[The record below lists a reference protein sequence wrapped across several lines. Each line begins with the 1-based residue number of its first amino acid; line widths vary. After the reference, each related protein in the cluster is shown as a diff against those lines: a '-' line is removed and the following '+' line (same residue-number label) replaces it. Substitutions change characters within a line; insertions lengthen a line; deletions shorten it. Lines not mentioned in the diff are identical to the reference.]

1 MDIEILK
8 TMQILIQTKSFSKT
22 AEIQNIVQS
31 TVSARIAEL
40 EKALGQKLF
49 TRDNQHVSLTQSGL
63 MFLPYAQHILEDF
76 ENGKARLNSAALF
89 DDRLVIGNVYS
100 ALPNLL
106 FPVYREYLRC
116 FPRISVKAVAGHS
129 TDILQSLVDGII
141 DIAILYQLPK
151 IRRFTTYLCNEEDF
165 VFVCPP
171 GDPLASRAEI
181 PVKELAK
188 VNLLYHNWGGS
199 FSEWI
204 AQLLPA
210 TRWFHANIGNPSF
223 IVSLVEEGAG
233 SAILTRSTVQAALS
247 GNSVVEIP
255 LTGSP
260 LPPRWQTY
268 AVVHPKRLS
277 RQPVRDWLD
286 MMSKYGLEAVPI

>member
-1 MDIEILK
+1 MDIEVLK
-8 TMQILIQTKSFSKT
+8 TMQILTQTKSFSKT

-40 EKALGQKLF
+40 EKTLGQKLF
-49 TRDNQHVSLTQSGL
+49 VRDNQRVELTQSGL
-63 MFLPYAQHILEDF
+63 MFLPYAQHLLEDF

-100 ALPNLL
+100 ALTNLF

-116 FPRISVKAVAGHS
+116 FPRISVKAVTGHS

-141 DIAILYQLPK
+141 DIAIVYQLPK
-151 IRRFTTYLCNEEDF
+151 IRRFTTFLCNEEDF

-171 GDPLASRAEI
+171 GDPLANHADM
-181 PVKELAK
+181 PVKDLARI
-188 VNLLYHNWGGS
+188 NLLFHNWGGS
-199 FSEWI
+199 FNNWI
-204 AQLLPA
+204 TQLFPGA
-210 TRWFHANIGNPSF
+210 RWFHANIGNPSF
-223 IVSLVEEGAG
+223 IVSLVEEGIG
-233 SAILTRSTVQAALS
+233 SAILTRSTVQKALIR
-247 GNSVVEIP
+247 NSVVEIP
-255 LTGSP
+255 FTGSP

-286 MMSKYGLEAVPI
+286 MMSKHDLVPVPI

>member
-1 MDIEILK
+1 MDIEVLK
-8 TMQILIQTKSFSKT
+8 TMQILTQTKSFSKT

-40 EKALGQKLF
+40 EKTLGQKLF

-76 ENGKARLNSAALF
+76 ENGKARLNSAAFF
-89 DDRLVIGNVYS
+89 DDRLVIGNTYS

-106 FPVYREYLRC
+106 FPVYHEYLRC

-129 TDILQSLVDGII
+129 TDILQSLVDGVI
-141 DIAILYQLPK
+141 DIAIVYQLPK
-151 IRRFTTYLCNEEDF
+151 IRRFTTFLCNEEDF

-171 GDPLASRAEI
+171 GDPLASQAEM
-181 PVKELAK
+181 PVKDLGK
-188 VNLLYHNWGGS
+188 INLLFHNWGGV
-199 FSEWI
+199 FSDWM
-204 AQLLPA
+204 AQLLPGS
-210 TRWFHANIGNPSF
+210 RWFHANIGNPSF
-223 IVSLVEEGAG
+223 IVSLVEEGTG
-233 SAILTRSTVQAALS
+233 SAILTRSTVKKALTR
-247 GNSVVEIP
+247 NSVIEIP
-255 LTGSP
+255 FTGSP

-268 AVVHPKRLS
+268 VVVHPKRLS

-286 MMSKYGLEAVPI
+286 MMSKHDLTTVPI

>member
-1 MDIEILK
+1 MDIEVLK
-8 TMQILIQTKSFSKT
+8 TMQILTQTKSFSKT

-40 EKALGQKLF
+40 EKTLGQKLF
-49 TRDNQHVSLTQSGL
+49 IRDNQRVALTQSGL
-63 MFLPYAQHILEDF
+63 TFLPYAQHILEDF
-76 ENGKARLNSAALF
+76 ENGKASLNSAALF

-106 FPVYREYLRC
+106 FPVYLEYLRC

-141 DIAILYQLPK
+141 DIAIVYQLPR
-151 IRRFTTYLCNEEDF
+151 IRRFTTFLCNEEDF

-171 GDPLASRAEI
+171 ADPLANQSEM
-181 PVKELAK
+181 PVKDLSK
-188 VNLLYHNWGGS
+188 INLLFHNWGGS
-199 FSEWI
+199 FSDWVT
-204 AQLLPA
+204 QLFPG

-233 SAILTRSTVQAALS
+233 SAILTRSTVQNALTR
-247 GNSVVEIP
+247 NSVVEIP
-255 LTGSP
+255 LSGSP
-260 LPPRWQTY
+260 LPPIWQTY
-268 AVVHPKRLS
+268 VVVHPKRLS

-286 MMSKYGLEAVPI
+286 MMSKYDLTAVPF

>member
-1 MDIEILK
+1 MDIEVLK

-22 AEIQNIVQS
+22 AEIQNVVQS

-49 TRDNQHVSLTQSGL
+49 TRDNQRVSLTQSGL

-106 FPVYREYLRC
+106 FPVYREYLRR

-181 PVKELAK
+181 SVKELATI
-188 VNLLYHNWGGS
+188 NLLFHNWGGI

-247 GNSVVEIP
+247 RNSVVEIP

-260 LPPRWQTY
+260 LPPRWPTY

-286 MMSKYGLEAVPI
+286 MMNKYGLETVLL

>member
-1 MDIEILK
+1 
-8 TMQILIQTKSFSKT
+8 MQILIQTKSFSKT

>member
-1 MDIEILK
+1 MDIEVLK
-8 TMQILIQTKSFSKT
+8 TMQILTQTKSFSKT

-40 EKALGQKLF
+40 EKTLGQKLF
-49 TRDNQHVSLTQSGL
+49 IRDNQRVELTQSGL
-63 MFLPYAQHILEDF
+63 MFLPYAQHLLEDF
-76 ENGKARLNSAALF
+76 ENGKARLNSAAFF

-100 ALPNLL
+100 ALPNFL

-141 DIAILYQLPK
+141 DIAIVYQLPR
-151 IRRFTTYLCNEEDF
+151 IRRFTTFLCNEEDF
-165 VFVCPP
+165 VFICPP
-171 GDPLASRAEI
+171 GDPLANQAEM
-181 PVKELAK
+181 PVKDLARI
-188 VNLLYHNWGGS
+188 NLLFHNWGGS
-199 FSEWI
+199 FSDWV
-204 AQLLPA
+204 AQLFPG

-223 IVSLVEEGAG
+223 IVSLVEEGIG
-233 SAILTRSTVQAALS
+233 SAILTRSTVQKALMR
-247 GNSVVEIP
+247 NSVVEIP

-260 LPPRWQTY
+260 LPPCWHTY

-277 RQPVRDWLD
+277 RQPVRDWFD
-286 MMSKYGLEAVPI
+286 VMSKHDLAAVPI

>member
-1 MDIEILK
+1 MDIEVLK
-8 TMQILIQTKSFSKT
+8 TMQILSQTKSFSKT

-40 EKALGQKLF
+40 EKTLGQKLF
-49 TRDNQHVSLTQSGL
+49 IRDNQRVDLTQSGL
-63 MFLPYAQHILEDF
+63 MFLPYAQHILEEL
-76 ENGKARLNSAALF
+76 ENGKAKLNSATLF
-89 DDRLVIGNVYS
+89 DDSLVIGNVYS
-100 ALPNLL
+100 ILPNLL
-106 FPVYREYLRC
+106 FPVYREYLRS

-141 DIAILYQLPK
+141 DIAIVYQLPR
-151 IRRFTTYLCNEEDF
+151 IRRFATFLCNEEDF
-165 VFVCPP
+165 VFICPP
-171 GDPLASRAEI
+171 DDPLADRTEI
-181 PVKELAK
+181 PVKDLEK
-188 VNLLYHNWGGS
+188 INLLFHDWGGS
-199 FSEWI
+199 FSDWI
-204 AQLLPA
+204 AQLFPG

-233 SAILTRSTVQAALS
+233 AAILTRSTVQKALAR
-247 GNSVVEIP
+247 NSVVEVP

-268 AVVHPKRLS
+268 AVTHPKRLA

-286 MMSKYGLEAVPI
+286 MMSKYDLTAVPI

>member
-8 TMQILIQTKSFSKT
+8 TMQILTQTKSFSKT

-31 TVSARIAEL
+31 TVSARIADL
-40 EKALGQKLF
+40 EKVLGQKLF
-49 TRDNQHVSLTQSGL
+49 IRDNQHVSLTQSGL

-116 FPRISVKAVAGHS
+116 YPRISVKAIAGHS
-129 TDILQSLVDGII
+129 TDILQALVDGII
-141 DIAILYQLPK
+141 DIAIIYQLPR
-151 IRRFTTYLCNEEDF
+151 IRRFTTFLCNEEDF
-165 VFVCPP
+165 VFVCSPD
-171 GDPLASRAEI
+171 DPLAARTEI
-181 PVKELAK
+181 AVNELATI
-188 VNLLYHNWGGS
+188 NLLFHNWGGG
-199 FSEWI
+199 FSDWI

-223 IVSLVEEGAG
+223 ILSLIEEGAG
-233 SAILTRSTVQAALS
+233 SAVLTRSTVQKALDRK
-247 GNSVVEIP
+247 SVVEIP

-286 MMSKYGLEAVPI
+286 MMSKYNLTAMPI